1 MAKTSIK
8 HVQINK
14 DQSTI
19 LAVVAFVIVITVFG
33 LFAIK
38 SLIVKG
44 MYQRR
49 ALSARHQVV
58 DQLKANYSAA
68 TTLASQYKVFVAQ
81 DPNVLGGAVKG
92 NSNLDGDN
100 ARIVLDA
107 LPSTYDA
114 PALATS
120 IEKVMTGRT
129 MTINSIS
136 VTDDPTTNSDAPQAE
151 PQAKPVAF
159 SFIGT
164 SNYQTSKQLLQ
175 DFERSIRPFDVNTL
189 EISGTDNEL
198 KLTVTMTT
206 YFQPARSLD
215 LQATKEVK

>member
-1 MAKTSIK
+1 MA
-8 HVQINK
+8 
-14 DQSTI
+14 
-19 LAVVAFVIVITVFG
+19 LVIVITIFG

-49 ALSARHQVV
+49 ALNARHQVV

-68 TTLASQYKVFVAQ
+68 STLAKQYNVFVSSN
-81 DPNVLGGAVKG
+81 PNVLGGSVSG

-120 IEKVMTGRT
+120 IEKVLIDRT
-129 MTINSIS
+129 VTINSIS

-151 PQAKPVAF
+151 PQAKPVGF

-175 DFERSIRPFDVNTL
+175 DFERSIRPFDANTL
-189 EISGTDNEL
+189 EISGSDANL
-198 KLTVTMTT
+198 KLTVSMTT
-206 YFQPARSLD
+206 YFQPARSLN

>member
-14 DQSTI
+14 DQTTV
-19 LAVVAFVIVITVFG
+19 LVVVAVAIVITIFG

-38 SLIVKG
+38 ALIVKG

-58 DQLKANYSAA
+58 DQLKENYSAA
-68 TTLASQYKVFVAQ
+68 TSLASQYKVFVAQ
-81 DPNVLGGAVKG
+81 DPNVLGGSING

-100 ARIVLDA
+100 ARIVLDS

-120 IEKVMTGRT
+120 IEKVLTGRT
-129 MTINSIS
+129 VTINSID
-136 VTDDPTTNSDAPQAE
+136 VTDDPITNTDTPQAE
-151 PQAKPVAF
+151 PKTKPVAF

-189 EISGTDNEL
+189 ELSGSDTSL
-198 KLTVTMTT
+198 KLTVSMTT
-206 YFQPARSLD
+206 YFQPARSLE